1 MRGLQKR
8 LGLHLLFMQLRL
20 QKVMDS
26 RWLDGSRFVK
36 GVPTGCPRVRG
47 YFQTP
52 SFSAIGG
59 WILKPFGMVNAHT
72 GRFDLVY
79 DNP

>member
-36 GVPTGCPRVRG
+36 GVPSTVVKVIIW
-47 YFQTP
+47 Q
-52 SFSAIGG
+52 
-59 WILKPFGMVNAHT
+59 K
-72 GRFDLVY
+72 
-79 DNP
+79 